1 MKRFL
6 LLLLA
11 SALCSSAAVADDQ
24 SPEDLIRSV
33 AGNLLQK
40 IGANEA
46 QYRANPELLQD
57 LVRTD
62 LLPTM
67 DVRYSA
73 RLILGRA
80 GRGISDEQLT
90 AFANTMSEVLI
101 SRYADGMLE
110 YRNRDQLQVLPLRG
124 ELNEKAQRV
133 RTRVRTEN
141 GTQIPVDYVF
151 RKTDEGW
158 KAFDVVV
165 EGISYITT
173 YRNQIMPQVQ
183 EAGIDAVTERL
194 ARGELKLTE

>member
-80 GRGISDEQLT
+80 GRGISEEQLT

-194 ARGELKLTE
+194 ARGELKLSE

>member
-194 ARGELKLTE
+194 ARGELKLSE

>member
-1 MKRFL
+1 MKRL
-6 LLLLA
+6 LLSLLL
-11 SALCSSAAVADDQ
+11 SALCCTAALAEEQ
-24 SPEDLIRSV
+24 GPEELIRSV
-33 AGNLLQK
+33 AGSLLQK
-40 IGANEA
+40 IGTNEA
-46 QYRANPELLQD
+46 QYRANPSLLQD

-80 GRGISDEQLT
+80 GRGISEEQLT
-90 AFANTMSEVLI
+90 AFADTMSEVLI

-110 YRNRDQLQVLPLRG
+110 YRNRDQLEVLPLRG

-151 RKTDEGW
+151 RKTDQGW

-165 EGISYITT
+165 EGISYVTT

-194 ARGELKLTE
+194 ARGELKLSE